1 MQMTIGFVSRP
12 GQHLPSPPTPSR
24 TPPCPLSGLPKTA
37 GSKPPYPRPW
47 KRSFTKGR
55 SPVGPYRS
63 PKDHNKFFDLE
74 GVYGLRYPLILT
86 RPTNDGSYLRHSP
99 LNYRAS
105 IHCRNSYLITNAYT
119 SPFETPLHD
128 PSKNALALFAFEMAG
143 IPVVAGEDLLPP
155 GRLLSPFADVPATR
169 VVAFSLFYLLGVSLP
184 LRPFVSS
191 PPCRNCRSAEEAC
204 LAPSTPVLPP
214 SRGL

>member
-1 MQMTIGFVSRP
+1 MSCHVNMPNKHENSQ
-12 GQHLPSPPTPSR
+12 TPMYMKLKCKVNSF
-24 TPPCPLSGLPKTA
+24 LSFL
-37 GSKPPYPRPW
+37 
-47 KRSFTKGR
+47 
-55 SPVGPYRS
+55 
-63 PKDHNKFFDLE
+63 
-74 GVYGLRYPLILT
+74 
-86 RPTNDGSYLRHSP
+86 TNDGSYLRHSP

-119 SPFETPLHD
+119 SPFETPLQD
-128 PSKNALALFAFEMAG
+128 PSKNALAFEMAG